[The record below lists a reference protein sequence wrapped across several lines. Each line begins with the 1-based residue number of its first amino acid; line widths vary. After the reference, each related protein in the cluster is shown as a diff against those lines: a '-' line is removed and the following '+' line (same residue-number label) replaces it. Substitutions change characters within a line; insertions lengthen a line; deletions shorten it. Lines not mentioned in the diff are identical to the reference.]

1 MRLAKAAGAEPDKP
15 FAKAKITLQAF
26 RRLLADNDVRYT
38 EAGLENLPRYAG
50 TDLRKAGAKPMS
62 VEALVSAMSKVP
74 EVPLY
79 MTLLPP
85 EQAARSPASKWQA
98 GLRKFKAASMVAG
111 GMAGAPSPG
120 GAPGG
125 AGPSTTTI

>member
-1 MRLAKAAGAEPDKP
+1 MVPSVLRRPVAGGDGGVL
-15 FAKAKITLQAF
+15 LQ
-26 RRLLADNDVRYT
+26 RVRGLEHLLQY
-38 EAGLENLPRYAG
+38 AGL
-50 TDLRKAGAKPMS
+50 DLRKAGAKPMS

-85 EQAARSPASKWQA
+85 EQAQRSPTSKWQA
-98 GLRKFKAASMVAG
+98 GLRRFKAASIVG

-120 GAPGG
+120 GAPPPGG